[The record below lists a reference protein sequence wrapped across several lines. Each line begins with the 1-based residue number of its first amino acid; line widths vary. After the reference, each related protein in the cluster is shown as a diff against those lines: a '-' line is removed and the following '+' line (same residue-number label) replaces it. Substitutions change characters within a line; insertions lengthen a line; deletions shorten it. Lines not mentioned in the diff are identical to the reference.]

1 MFRNKP
7 SPIECWDKPTRN
19 FRQIQTPILLQEVQI
34 DIEKYGLKVA
44 FAQIKD
50 EELDGQDFFFEER
63 RKMLTKNANG
73 EIYAK

>member
-1 MFRNKP
+1 
-7 SPIECWDKPTRN
+7 
-19 FRQIQTPILLQEVQI
+19 LLQEVQI